1 MNTADKKKVK
11 GMSKEI
17 DHKTNTAHIISV
29 RMRENYSILTKFIKQ
44 LTFNIK
50 H

>member
-1 MNTADKKKVK
+1 MNMADKKKVK

-29 RMRENYSILTKFIKQ
+29 RMRENESIQVYKATDFQ
-44 LTFNIK
+44 